1 MASLEIDSKEIGIR
15 EEGAT
20 EEVRVP
26 ESSESDS
33 SAASSADLTPMNNAR
48 STMQI
53 LDASWKG
60 LKSLGLN
67 IFAALQNVGEG
78 VADFLGLN
86 DSKFQYVIDTM
97 TEEDWRKA
105 EEVDKTRR
113 RQLGEVIVD
122 EEETGHDLEAPTEE
136 KVVER

>member
-1 MASLEIDSKEIGIR
+1 MASLEIDSKDIGLQ
-15 EEGAT
+15 ADT
-20 EEVRVP
+20 AEEVRVP
-26 ESSESDS
+26 ESSEIDS
-33 SAASSADLTPMNNAR
+33 SVDLTPMNNAR

-67 IFAALQNVGEG
+67 IFTMLQNVGEG

-86 DSKFQYVIDTM
+86 DSKFQYVIDAM

-105 EEVDKTRR
+105 REVDKSRR
-113 RQLGEVIVD
+113 RQLGEVIV
-122 EEETGHDLEAPTEE
+122 EEEVDGDDLEAPTEE
-136 KVVER
+136 KVER